1 MEPIQFKSPKEL
13 QILLGERVRRLR
25 LSRNLDQITTAEKAG
40 VSEKALRS
48 LETGGGSTVETFVRV
63 LKALDALSGLDA
75 FVPTPTVDPMALLR
89 LGKEPQ
95 RARRPRK
102 SKPKKE
108 LR

>member
-1 MEPIQFKSPKEL
+1 MNVIQFKSPKEL
-13 QILLGERVRRLR
+13 QILLGERMRRLR

-40 VSEKALRS
+40 ISEKALRG

-63 LKALDALSGLDA
+63 LKALDALQGLEA
-75 FVPTPTVDPMALLR
+75 FAPTPTVDPMAILR

-95 RARRPRK
+95 RARHPRK
-102 SKPKKE
+102 PKPKKV